1 MLRKSAPV
9 RIQRL
14 NGESIMS
21 TSGSDRRGILRTIPQ
36 EREYPDPRTLP
47 AQPSWQQPRPQLTLS
62 ELIPGKYVSTT
73 ARIVYL
79 RTSERHDALG
89 NKVVFSGVL
98 EDSTFKVPFVSHR
111 ISYPLIR
118 NSVYKFYSA
127 YVHEFEDKSTLLVV
141 TEYTKIEPKNIEDYR
156 EFVWAPKIESIKRP
170 VHHIA
175 LQGVITT
182 IHNNSGLVKRCN
194 KCKSILYDSCPNKCN
209 EEWGWDLRVSSRLY
223 DGSGSIKMILTK
235 DIASK
240 VMQKNLSELILLAS
254 QPISNNTSQ
263 FQTSIC
269 KIKIPDG
276 IGVIEAVSENV
287 SSYRKSGKQ
296 IVTDGRNLVFF
307 PTNEQHNF
315 TDFTT
320 RQLRASDPEVRKI
333 IRRLI
338 EKALEIS
345 IKRITGKKMMHGIF
359 LLEDPIPLYRCEK
372 AKLYVGFSV
381 RANLTE
387 REDGQIEAVIEFT
400 PQAYVRESILDYVNL
415 RRERGASANA
425 IARNL
430 TTYRNRVIVA
440 PSGNFGSISEVVMR
454 KAANQKIS
462 DTDTRN
468 LVEFWKQIYDIDISP
483 DEIPLL
489 KIKMV
494 NSENTFTYPPS
505 MCFFAGGDSL
515 VIPAAV
521 QGFIENK
528 KSTLKV
534 RMDDVAR
541 TAIQGLTIGDLR
553 IGSEPAI
560 VEQKTDIQTQLQQ
573 ETRRKLFGR
582 NVSARGSVISVHD
595 ELWFF
600 PSQIQ
605 FS

>member
-1 MLRKSAPV
+1 
-9 RIQRL
+9 
-14 NGESIMS
+14 MS
-21 TSGSDRRGILRTIPQ
+21 TSGSDNRRGVLRTIPQ

-47 AQPSWQQPRPQLTLS
+47 AQPSWQRPRPQVTLS
-62 ELIPGKYVSTT
+62 ELIPGTYVAVTS
-73 ARIVYL
+73 RIVYL
-79 RTSERHDALG
+79 KTSERHDALG
-89 NKVVFSGVL
+89 SKLVFSGVL

-127 YVHEFEDKSTLLVV
+127 YVHEFEDKSVLLVV
-141 TEYTKIEPKNIEDYR
+141 TEHTKIEPKNIEDYR

-175 LQGVITT
+175 LQGAITT
-182 IHNNSGLVKRCN
+182 IHGNSGLVKRCN
-194 KCKSILYDSCPNKCN
+194 KCKSILYDSCPNKCAN
-209 EEWGWDLRVSSRLY
+209 EEGWGWDLRVSSRLY

-240 VMQKNLSELILLAS
+240 VLQKNLSELILLAS
-254 QPISNNTSQ
+254 QPIPNNNTRQ

-269 KIKIPDG
+269 KIKIPDS
-276 IGVIEAVSENV
+276 IEVIEAVSENV
-287 SSYRKSGKQ
+287 SSYRKSGKL
-296 IVTDGRNLVFF
+296 IVTDGRNLVFL
-307 PTNEQHNF
+307 PTNEEHNF

-320 RQLRASDPEVRKI
+320 RRLRVSELEDRKI

-345 IKRITGKKMMHGIF
+345 LKRVTGKKMMHGIF

-387 REDGQIEAVIEFT
+387 KADGRVEEAVIELS
-400 PQAYVRESILDYVNL
+400 PQAYVRESVLDYVNL

-425 IARNL
+425 IVRNL

-440 PSGNFGSISEVVMR
+440 PSGNYGSITEVVMR
-454 KAANQKIS
+454 KAGSQKVS
-462 DTDTRN
+462 ESDTRN
-468 LVEFWKQIYDIDISP
+468 LVEFWKQIYGIDISP
-483 DEIPLL
+483 EEIPLL

-521 QGFIENK
+521 QGFIESK
-528 KSTLKV
+528 KSTLKA
-534 RMDDVAR
+534 RMDEVASK
-541 TAIQGLTIGDLR
+541 AIHDLKIGDLSL
-553 IGSEPAI
+553 GSKAAI
-560 VEQKTDIQTQLQQ
+560 TEQKTDIRTQLQQ
-573 ETRRKLFGR
+573 ETRQKLFGR